1 MITKLFLQFIDA
13 LTKTQ
18 IKDAL
23 KIFMEISSAGNG
35 YLQVAAPW
43 NLMKKNSENADPE
56 KAQTVLH
63 VLCAFVRF
71 IGALAEPFM
80 PSFSAKLYEIMNVKY
95 EGRETTLY
103 ESIYNYITEN
113 KDKEDYLFLMKL
125 NLVCEGQQ
133 ITNPLPLFKK
143 SKFIIIL
150 HNI

>member
-1 MITKLFLQFIDA
+1 
-13 LTKTQ
+13 
-18 IKDAL
+18 
-23 KIFMEISSAGNG
+23 MEISSAGNG

-56 KAQTVLH
+56 KAQTVLY
-63 VLCAFVRF
+63 VLCAFVRL

-80 PSFSAKLYEIMNVKY
+80 PSFSAKLYEIMNIKY

-103 ESIYNYITEN
+103 EIIYNYITEN
-113 KDKEDYLFLMKL
+113 KDKDDYLFLIKL
-125 NLVCEGQQ
+125 NLVSEGQQ

-143 SKFIIIL
+143 SKFMFIL